1 VMSLITATEYQ
12 SLHLFSKPVI
22 LGSVLVAIGQET
34 WLRDQDVDALQ
45 YRDKVLAE
53 PVGFD

>member
-1 VMSLITATEYQ
+1 MMSLITATEYQ